1 MLSLISSEEAHEGG
15 KNVVSFFVGLIFFSG
30 YLFIYNK
37 KLEKNLDTFFFN
49 KSKNKFLKSESQR
62 QASQNQSW
70 CFKNVSTPFTRLN
83 KCLK

>member
-1 MLSLISSEEAHEGG
+1 MGDEEEKDSLH
-15 KNVVSFFVGLIFFSG
+15 LLT
-30 YLFIYNK
+30 YPTLFI
-37 KLEKNLDTFFFN
+37 DTFFFS

-62 QASQNQSW
+62 EASQSQSW

>member
-37 KLEKNLDTFFFN
+37 KLEKNLDTFFF
-49 KSKNKFLKSESQR
+49 KDYEVKFICSAMQ
-62 QASQNQSW
+62 
-70 CFKNVSTPFTRLN
+70 TY
-83 KCLK
+83 